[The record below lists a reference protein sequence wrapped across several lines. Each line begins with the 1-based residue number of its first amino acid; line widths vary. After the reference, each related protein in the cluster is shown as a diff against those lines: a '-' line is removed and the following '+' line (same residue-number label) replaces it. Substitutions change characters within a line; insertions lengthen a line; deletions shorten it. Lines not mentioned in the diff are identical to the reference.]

1 MGFRHKLIPI
11 FSDVIEPDAEMAALV
26 DAERAPN
33 KDALEEVVGHTDSL
47 LYRRGNF
54 AGTWDDLICDAVMT
68 ERDCEIAM
76 SPGVRWGASLMPGDA
91 ITREDIHSVTT
102 MTYGQVYRSE
112 MTGELIHTILE
123 DVADNLFNTDPYYQ
137 QGGDMVRLGGLGYS
151 IDISKPIGERI
162 SGLTVL
168 RTGEALDPARSYT
181 VGGWASVNE
190 GTEGPMI
197 WDVVESYIRKEE
209 RIELQPNTSITVTG
223 I

>member
-1 MGFRHKLIPI
+1 M
-11 FSDVIEPDAEMAALV
+11 S
-26 DAERAPN
+26 
-33 KDALEEVVGHTDSL
+33 
-47 LYRRGNF
+47 
-54 AGTWDDLICDAVMT
+54 
-68 ERDCEIAM
+68 ERDTEIAM
-76 SPGVRWGASLMPGDA
+76 SPGVRWGASLMPGDD
-91 ITREDIHSVTT
+91 IRREDIHSVCS
-102 MTYGQVYRSE
+102 MTYGQVYRTE

-162 SGLTVL
+162 TGLTLL

-190 GTEGPMI
+190 GTDGPMI
-197 WDVVESYIRKEE
+197 WDVVEAHIRKLGHVSAE
-209 RIELQPNTSITVTG
+209 PNGSVTVTG